1 MARKGPLPQHAF
13 YPVALQP
20 RWHTKSFHYNLGG
33 TQSFHYSL
41 DDSDKAILLHNSL
54 NDNDKDILSHYSLN

>member
-20 RWHTKSFHYNLGG
+20 RWHTK
-33 TQSFHYSL
+33 SFHYSL